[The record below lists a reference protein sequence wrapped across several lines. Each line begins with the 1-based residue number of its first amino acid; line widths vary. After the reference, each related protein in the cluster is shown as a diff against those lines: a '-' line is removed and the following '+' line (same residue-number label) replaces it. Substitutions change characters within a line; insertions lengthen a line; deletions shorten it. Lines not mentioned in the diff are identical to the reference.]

1 MHIMPA
7 VKSVSSSADKWVR
20 RAGQAGAD
28 YKAGVQNPRVGWAE
42 ATAAA
47 VEAQAAGIQDAISRG
62 SFEKGV
68 QKAGNSKWQ
77 RKAAGLGAAR
87 FGQGVADAQPD
98 YVSGFTPYAAVI
110 QGITLP
116 PRGPKGD
123 PRNYER
129 TKIIGDA
136 LHSAKIGA

>member
-1 MHIMPA
+1 MPA
-7 VKSVSSSADKWVR
+7 VTPVATSADKWVR
-20 RAGQAGAD
+20 RAGQAGPD
-28 YKAGVQNPRVGWAE
+28 YTRGVNNPRTPWAE

-47 VEAQAAGIQDAISRG
+47 VDAQSAGIQQAIANG
-62 SFEKGV
+62 SFVKGV
-68 QKAGNSKWQ
+68 QKAGNAKWQ

-87 FGQGVADAQPD
+87 FGAGVADAQPD

-136 LHSAKIGA
+136 LHAAKVGA

>member
-1 MHIMPA
+1 MPA

-20 RAGQAGAD
+20 RAGQAGPD
-28 YKAGVQNPRVGWAE
+28 YAAGVANPRRDWQQ
-42 ATAAA
+42 ATMDAT
-47 VEAQAAGIQDAISRG
+47 EAQAAGVQQALADGR
-62 SFEKGV
+62 FEKGV
-68 QKAGNSKWQ
+68 AAAGNAKWQ
-77 RKAAGLGAAR
+77 RKAKGLGAAR

-98 YVSGFTPYAAVI
+98 YVAGFTPYAAVI

-136 LHSAKIGA
+136 LHATKVGA